1 MAQHN
6 QISVILSEKDMKEIM
21 DAIAVI
27 QRKLPFLINMTLEER
42 RTHLKMG
49 DRSFPFVGKSLDYSK
64 SNDFLVPPFLEVNE
78 FDKDMILISQ
88 LTQIERPLLGITEG
102 ISDTKLRA
110 GSEAYSAALLFYQAV
125 KLAAQMNIPGV
136 KSIYEDLRERFPS
149 RGAQRSSNKV
159 DSKGNEAFDEDLDA

>member
-6 QISVILSEKDMKEIM
+6 QISATLSPKDMEEIM
-21 DAIAVI
+21 KALGVI
-27 QRKLPFLINMTLEER
+27 QRKLPFLINMTFDER

-49 DRSFPFVGKSLDYSK
+49 DRSLPFVDKSLDYSQT
-64 SNDFLVPPFLEVNE
+64 NEHLVPPFLNVAE
-78 FDKDMILISQ
+78 FDKDMTLVTQ
-88 LTQIERPLLGITEG
+88 LTQIERPLLSLAEG

-136 KSIYEDLRERFPS
+136 KSIYEDLRARFPS
-149 RGAQRSSNKV
+149 RGPQRAGILPEDN
-159 DSKGNEAFDEDLDA
+159 GNGAPEDDFGA

>member
-6 QISVILSEKDMKEIM
+6 QISATLSAKDMEEIM
-21 DAIAVI
+21 KALDVI
-27 QRKLPFLINMTLEER
+27 QRKLPFLINMTLDER

-64 SNDFLVPPFLEVNE
+64 TNDHLVPPFLNVTE
-78 FDKDMILISQ
+78 FDKDMVLLAQ
-88 LTQIERPLLGITEG
+88 LTQIERPMLSLAEG

-136 KSIYEDLRERFPS
+136 KSIYEDLRARFPS
-149 RGAQRSSNKV
+149 RGAQRASNTA
-159 DSKGNEAFDEDLDA
+159 DNNGNNTFEDDLGA

>member
-6 QISVILSEKDMKEIM
+6 QISVVLSDEDMDEIM
-21 DAIAVI
+21 DAIAVL
-27 QRKLPFLINMTLEER
+27 QRKLPFLINMTLDER

-64 SNDFLVPPFLEVNE
+64 SNDHLVPPFLNVTE
-78 FDKDMILISQ
+78 FDKDMTLIAR
-88 LTQIERPLLGITEG
+88 LTKIERPLLSLTEG

-136 KSIYEDLRERFPS
+136 KSIYEDLRARFPS
-149 RGAQRSSNKV
+149 RGPQRP
-159 DSKGNEAFDEDLDA
+159 GNHPDDNGNGAFDEDLDA

>member
-6 QISVILSEKDMKEIM
+6 QISVILTDEAMREIM
-21 DAIAVI
+21 DAIAVM
-27 QRKLPFLINMTLEER
+27 QRNLPFLINMTLDER

-64 SNDFLVPPFLEVNE
+64 SNDHLVPPFLNVTE
-78 FDKDMILISQ
+78 FDKDMMLISK
-88 LTQIERPLLGITEG
+88 LNIIERPLLSLTEG

-136 KSIYEDLRERFPS
+136 KTIYEDLRARFPS
-149 RGAQRSSNKV
+149 RGAQRPSNGA
-159 DSKGNEAFDEDLDA
+159 DENGNDAFDEDLDV